1 MAAIPSLE
9 EVFSRCRVAESDLQ
23 CAYPYEL
30 RINVAKRLTNWRE
43 FGYSA
48 GIPREK
54 IEAIERDQ
62 PSEEVKRIIALDTW
76 HQLHGSAA
84 TCLKLVK
91 ALFAS
96 DRVDLA
102 EEVCRG
108 VAAEKA
114 TPSSESALPRGEEEE
129 ENSAS
134 GRQMAQIVCNIFRL
148 HSMRFKFLSNLH

>member
-9 EVFSRCRVAESDLQ
+9 EVFSRCKVTENDLQ
-23 CAYPYEL
+23 LACPREL
-30 RINVAKRLTNWRE
+30 RINLAKRLTNWRV
-43 FGYSA
+43 FSYRV

-62 PSEEVKRIIALDTW
+62 PSEEVKRIVAVDTW
-76 HQLHGSAA
+76 HQLHGSGA

-91 ALFAS
+91 ALYAS
-96 DRVDLA
+96 ERVDLV

-114 TPSSESALPRGEEEE
+114 TPSSESALPRREDD
-129 ENSAS
+129 SAS
-134 GRQMAQIVCNIFRL
+134 GRQMAQIVCNLFV
-148 HSMRFKFLSNLH
+148 FTV